1 MPPDILIHNLFYAYP
16 PLREGDEAVPV
27 LKGINLQIARGEF
40 VALLGRVGAGKTTL
54 CLALNGLVPH
64 ATGGIFRGDVTILGQ
79 NTKRRTVPD
88 LARSVGL
95 VFQDPESQIVQMRV
109 EDEVAFGCENLGIAP
124 AEIAERVAWALAAV
138 GLNDYRERS
147 SLLLSGGEKQ
157 RVAIAAML
165 AMRPQVLVL
174 DEPTASLDPAGKSAI
189 FRVLAELRDRHEMT
203 IVMATQELERI
214 ARFADRVV
222 VLHEGQIGLDGPP
235 QEVFS
240 QVARLQEWGI
250 GAPQMAELGHLLTQ
264 RTGRPYRFTGM
275 ADAYRELRR
284 QARKLHME
292 KLRRLPLNPTPERS
306 HLLAEHPQ
314 IAVRKMSHSYP
325 DGTAALKNV
334 SLEIPPGEF
343 VALLG
348 PNGSGKTT
356 LAKHLNGLLKPSQ
369 GSVTVEN
376 RDTHT
381 TRIAE
386 LARLVG
392 YAFQNPDHQIFAPT
406 VQEEISFG
414 PRMQELPRAII
425 TQRVAEALDRF
436 RLIPYADL
444 PPALLGFGQRRQVA
458 LAAIIAAQP
467 MTLILDEPT
476 GGLDWRSQQEF
487 MEIIAGFNTLGRTVV
502 LITHDMRLVAEY
514 ATRAIVLLDGEVLF
528 DGTPQGLFGRPEV
541 LDQAGLA
548 LPPVTRLARRLDRYG
563 IAADTLTLAQFAAAW
578 HTRLAARRRKRK
590 VGGPARPDARA
601 ARPAVL
607 GAGQSAGILSQS
619 PDSILSQSKGEA
631 QGQHGA

>member
-1 MPPDILIHNLFYAYP
+1 VPPDILIHNLFYAYP

-54 CLALNGLVPH
+54 CMALNGLAPH
-64 ATGGIFRGDVTILGQ
+64 ATGGVFRGDVTILGQ
-79 NTKRRTVPD
+79 NTKQRTVPD

-109 EDEVAFGCENLGIAP
+109 EDEVAFGCENLGIAA
-124 AEIAERVAWALAAV
+124 AEIEERIAWALAAV
-138 GLNDYRERS
+138 GLAEYRDRS
-147 SLLLSGGEKQ
+147 TLLLSGGEKQ

-174 DEPTASLDPAGKSAI
+174 DEPTASLDPAGKSAV
-189 FRVLAELRDRHEMT
+189 FTVLAELRDRHEMT

-222 VLHEGQIGLDGPP
+222 VLHGGQVGLDGPP
-235 QEVFS
+235 EQVFG

-250 GAPQMAELGHLLTQ
+250 GAPQMAELGHLLAQ
-264 RTGRPYRFTGM
+264 RTGRPYHFTGM
-275 ADAYRELRR
+275 ADAYKELRR
-284 QARKLHME
+284 QARKLRLDR
-292 KLRRLPLNPTPERS
+292 LRTPA
-306 HLLAEHPQ
+306 LAAPPAPPDHPFDHPQ
-314 IAVRKMSHSYP
+314 IAVRGLSHVYP
-325 DGTAALKNV
+325 DGVAALKNV
-334 SLEIPPGEF
+334 TLDIYPGEF

-376 RDTHT
+376 RDTRT

-406 VQEEISFG
+406 VQEEIAFG
-414 PRMQELPRAII
+414 PRMAEAGQALPRALV

-487 MEIIAGFNTLGRTVV
+487 MGIVGGFNTLGRTVV

-514 ATRAIVLLDGEVLF
+514 ATRAVVLLDGAVLF
-528 DGTPQGLFGRPEV
+528 DGTPQGLFNRPDL
-541 LDQAGLA
+541 LDRAGLA
-548 LPPVTRLARRLDRYG
+548 LPPVTRLARRLEKYG
-563 IAADTLTLAQFAAAW
+563 IAADTVTLAQFAAAW
-578 HTRLAARRRKRK
+578 HGRLAARKRKRK
-590 VGGPARPDARA
+590 AGGPARSDAAAARA
-601 ARPAVL
+601 AVS
-607 GAGQSAGILSQS
+607 GADQGKEGQPKNKA
-619 PDSILSQSKGEA
+619 KG
-631 QGQHGA
+631 GHGS

>member
-1 MPPDILIHNLFYAYP
+1 MPPDIHIHNLFYAYP

-27 LKGINLQIARGEF
+27 LNGINLQIARGEF

-54 CLALNGLVPH
+54 CLALNGLAPH
-64 ATGGIFRGDVTILGQ
+64 ATGGVFRGDVTILGQ
-79 NTKRRTVPD
+79 NTKRCTVPD

-138 GLNDYRERS
+138 GLSDYRERS

-174 DEPTASLDPAGKSAI
+174 DEPTASLDPAGKSAV

-214 ARFADRVV
+214 VRFADRVV

-250 GAPQMAELGHLLTQ
+250 GAPQMAELGQLLTQ
-264 RTGRPYRFTGM
+264 RTGRPHRFITV
-275 ADAYRELRR
+275 ADAYHDLRR
-284 QARKLHME
+284 QARKLHLDR
-292 KLRRLPLNPTPERS
+292 LRKPSPDAPSRRVS
-306 HLLAEHPQ
+306 HPADRPQ
-314 IAVRKMSHSYP
+314 IAVRAISHVYP
-325 DGTAALKNV
+325 DGAVALKNV
-334 SLEIPPGEF
+334 SLEISPGEF

-356 LAKHLNGLLKPSQ
+356 LAKHLNGLLKPTT
-369 GSVTVEN
+369 GSVCVEG
-376 RDTHT
+376 RDTRT
-381 TRIAE
+381 TRIAA

-406 VQEEISFG
+406 VQEEIAFG
-414 PRMQELPRAII
+414 PRMQELPRAIVA
-425 TQRVAEALDRF
+425 QRVAEALERF

-487 MEIIAGFNTLGRTVV
+487 MEVVAGFHTLGRTVV

-514 ATRAIVLLDGEVLF
+514 ATRAVVLLAGEVLF
-528 DGTPQGLFGRPEV
+528 DGTPQDLFSRPEV

-548 LPPVTRLARRLDRYG
+548 LPPVTRLARRLDKYG
-563 IAADTLTLAQFAAAW
+563 IAADILTLAQFAAAW
-578 HTRLAARRRKRK
+578 HARLTARARRKPNRST
-590 VGGPARPDARA
+590 GG
-601 ARPAVL
+601 VL
-607 GAGQSAGILSQS
+607 GRPRREAPRPKGRVLSR
-619 PDSILSQSKGEA
+619 SKDEA